1 MKLKKKYVIVGSV
14 VAFLVLATGFGI
26 VTASGDYGFC
36 GRGSHPPFFRKAFR
50 ERMLSHMDDK
60 MEGLNLSEM
69 QKKKYA
75 QLKTSFKTDFEKMR
89 SGRYEFMN
97 EMRAVIDQKNP
108 DMQKLAGLIK
118 DRLNRMPDRIGPHL
132 DQLVDFYN
140 ILNEEQKVR
149 VLDRMRER
157 MANCERIGSVG
168 NP

>member
-14 VAFLVLATGFGI
+14 VAFLVLATGFCM
-26 VTASGDYGFC
+26 VKASGDYGFC

-50 ERMLSHMDDK
+50 ERILNRMDNK
-60 MEGLNLSEM
+60 MEELNLSEV
-69 QKKKYA
+69 QKTKYV
-75 QLKTSFKTDFEKMR
+75 QLKASFKADFEEMR

-97 EMRAVIDQKNP
+97 DMRAVIDQKNP

-140 ILNEEQKVR
+140 ILNEEQKTK
-149 VLDRMRER
+149 VLERMRER
-157 MANCERIGSVG
+157 MASCEKGSEK
-168 NP
+168 

>member
-14 VAFLVLATGFGI
+14 VAFLVLATGFCM
-26 VTASGDYGFC
+26 VKASGDYGFC

-50 ERMLSHMDDK
+50 ERILNRMDNK
-60 MEGLNLSEM
+60 MEELNLSEV
-69 QKKKYA
+69 QKTKYV
-75 QLKTSFKTDFEKMR
+75 QLKASFKADFEEMR

-97 EMRAVIDQKNP
+97 DMRAVIDQKNP

-140 ILNEEQKVR
+140 ILNEEQKAR
-149 VLDRMRER
+149 VLERMRER
-157 MANCERIGSVG
+157 MASCEKRSEK
-168 NP
+168 